1 MVSVTVVTWNSEKY
15 LRDCFAAL
23 ATQDYRD
30 LEVTIVDNASEDGTR
45 AILKDADPAW
55 HVIYND
61 KNVGFAAG
69 QNQAIRASRGNFVLC
84 LNPDVMLSP
93 NFITQLMSAAGESCF
108 DAGVFCGKL
117 LRWDPTGEPR
127 QAARQSAVPKSAD
140 AAPKEGSY
148 QGTTSVVP
156 KASPNEEGFSPCT
169 DHPQGLKPIASS
181 DDTALKRHGFQP
193 CHEVSPKTRPLGPEG
208 ELPQG
213 LKPGSLASF
222 NGAPEGVPLQD
233 TPQGLPLQTRAFEKV
248 SPVSADPRTTNI
260 IDSTGIY
267 FTPNMRHLDR
277 GAEEI
282 DRGQYDRPQY
292 VFGATGA
299 AAFYRRSFID
309 DVSVEGEFFDED
321 FFAFRED
328 GDLSWRAQ
336 LMGWK
341 CLYLPTAVAWH
352 VRRVTPERRKD
363 LPLVINWHS
372 AKNRF
377 LMRGK
382 NASGWLCWRLFFP
395 VLSRDAMTFG
405 YAVLRDRRLLSAVT
419 YWWKVRDSVR
429 RKRRIIQS
437 RRRVSD
443 RELVWWFSNTP
454 RAQDAPEPPPHSA
467 ISRQQS
473 ARQP

>member
-1 MVSVTVVTWNSEKY
+1 MVSVTIVTWNSEKY
-15 LRDCFAAL
+15 LRECFAAL
-23 ATQDYRD
+23 AAQDYRD
-30 LEVTIVDNASEDGTR
+30 FEVIIIDNASEDGTR
-45 AILKDADPAW
+45 TLLKQADPTW

-61 KNVGFAAG
+61 NNIGFAGG
-69 QNQAIRASRGNFVLC
+69 QNQAIGASHGNFVLC

-93 NFITQLMSAAGESCF
+93 NFITQLMAAAGESCF

-117 LRWDPTGEPR
+117 LRWDPT
-127 QAARQSAVPKSAD
+127 SANHK
-140 AAPKEGSY
+140 
-148 QGTTSVVP
+148 
-156 KASPNEEGFSPCT
+156 
-169 DHPQGLKPIASS
+169 
-181 DDTALKRHGFQP
+181 
-193 CHEVSPKTRPLGPEG
+193 
-208 ELPQG
+208 
-213 LKPGSLASF
+213 
-222 NGAPEGVPLQD
+222 
-233 TPQGLPLQTRAFEKV
+233 
-248 SPVSADPRTTNI
+248 TNI

-282 DRGQYDRPQY
+282 DHGQYDRLQY

-309 DVSVEGEFFDED
+309 DVSVEGEFFDEE

-363 LPLVINWHS
+363 LPLIINWHS

-395 VLSRDAMTFG
+395 VLWRDTDDLRIRRPARSPA
-405 YAVLRDRRLLSAVT
+405 AVGGDVLVEGARERPPQAANHPVAPPRLRP
-419 YWWKVRDSVR
+419 
-429 RKRRIIQS
+429 
-437 RRRVSD
+437 RVSM
-443 RELVWWFSNTP
+443 VVQQHAA
-454 RAQDAPEPPPHSA
+454 RARRAGATTA
-467 ISRQQS
+467 ISTQRRS
-473 ARQP
+473 MMGCRPGGTWSSCGRPPRLERRGYHLSRPMALVPGCPGVGFN